1 MSISGTGCLGFLKD
15 ADDTCNLCRGT
26 TEKNLSVT
34 VPGELKSVK
43 HVLVFP
49 NFKSSVF
56 GQYLPDE
63 DTWVLTITG
72 AGRSDGYRMQFV
84 QYFNTL
90 KIDR

>member
-26 TEKNLSVT
+26 TEKNKSVT
-34 VPGELKSVK
+34 VPRELKSAKNVR
-43 HVLVFP
+43 VFL

-56 GQYLPDE
+56 GQDLPDE
-63 DTWVLTITG
+63 
-72 AGRSDGYRMQFV
+72 Y
-84 QYFNTL
+84 TL